1 MKVLKL
7 LPENEILT
15 SARKIFLLYG
25 FHGATI
31 QKIADDAGVSKSA
44 VHYYFRSK
52 EKLYQ
57 RVIDDVVRVILNNHI
72 RENQAIVL
80 FIVNEM
86 HNNQVMFINALN
98 ESMPADWQQIIK
110 SLISSVFSIT
120 FNEEVLKIL
129 FKKAPFP
136 L

>member
-1 MKVLKL
+1 LKL
-7 LPENEILT
+7 LQEDRILI
-15 SARKIFLLYG
+15 SAGKIFLRYG

-31 QKIADDAGVSKSA
+31 QKIADDAEVSKTS

-57 RVIDDVVRVILNNHI
+57 RVIDDVAKVILNNHI

-80 FIVNEM
+80 FIINEV
-86 HNNQVMFINALN
+86 HNNKVMFVNTLN
-98 ESMPADWQQIIK
+98 ESMLAEWQQIIK
-110 SLISSVFSIT
+110 SLLSSVFSLT

-129 FKKAPFP
+129 FKKTP
-136 L
+136 LPL